1 MSQVPR
7 NDEVSFGSNNTN
19 QTVPDN
25 NLNENNSRFQ
35 F

>member
-7 NDEVSFGSNNTN
+7 NDEFPFGNNSTN
-19 QTVPDN
+19 QTVPET
-25 NLNENNSRFQ
+25 NLHFQ

>member
-1 MSQVPR
+1 MSQVPY
-7 NDEVSFGSNNTN
+7 NDEFLFGNNSTN